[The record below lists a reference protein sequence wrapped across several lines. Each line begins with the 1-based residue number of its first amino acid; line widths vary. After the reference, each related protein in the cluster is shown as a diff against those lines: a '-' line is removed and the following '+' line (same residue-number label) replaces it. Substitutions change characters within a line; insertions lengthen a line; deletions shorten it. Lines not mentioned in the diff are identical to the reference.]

1 MRWLAFSICVCA
13 SGGMRTLGVEPMD
26 PESRNDETGRF
37 GNLKGHGWCG
47 YVSHPVV
54 SGFVTPCTVDHRAP
68 LSRGLLQAR
77 TLEWVAIPFS
87 RGSSWPRDRTLV
99 SCMAGRLFTVWAPRK
114 AQKAILLHTE
124 NLQVQN
130 EKANPEKMT
139 FMHKGVFI
147 LN

>member
-1 MRWLAFSICVCA
+1 
-13 SGGMRTLGVEPMD
+13 MRTLGVEPMD

-47 YVSHPVV
+47 CVSHPVA

-87 RGSSWPRDRTLV
+87 RGSS
-99 SCMAGRLFTVWAPRK
+99 
-114 AQKAILLHTE
+114 
-124 NLQVQN
+124 
-130 EKANPEKMT
+130 
-139 FMHKGVFI
+139 
-147 LN
+147 